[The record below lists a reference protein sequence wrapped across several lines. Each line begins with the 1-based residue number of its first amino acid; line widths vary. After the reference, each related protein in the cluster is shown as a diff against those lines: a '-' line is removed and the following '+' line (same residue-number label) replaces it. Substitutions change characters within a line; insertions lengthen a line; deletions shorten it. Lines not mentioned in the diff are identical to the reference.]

1 MGFFALT
8 CTHRSYITFDIVRR
22 VMQDYFN
29 YRIFEVMNITDVD
42 DKVCACVRA
51 CVRVCLRVCVF
62 AGGWLAGGE

>member
-42 DKVCACVRA
+42 DKVC
-51 CVRVCLRVCVF
+51 VCVCVYVYIYISVYEYDMY
-62 AGGWLAGGE
+62 LHVYV